1 MAYGTRQDTQI
12 HSVYFVL
19 RPTAVSEAIDL
30 VAGGSPRDIAYQ
42 FLGGMEWQR
51 VVAMF
56 TDKEEAEARAR
67 QEIAD
72 RDAVAA

>member
-19 RPTAVSEAIDL
+19 APTAMSD
-30 VAGGSPRDIAYQ
+30 
-42 FLGGMEWQR
+42 
-51 VVAMF
+51 
-56 TDKEEAEARAR
+56 ARAR

-72 RDAVAA
+72 RDARHVA